1 MVQPRVLPDQRNPLI
16 LPEHTPALDILI
28 ERRRLGQTNLQV
40 KSGQVAGPSK
50 PESSDLFDY
59 AHLRVPLP
67 KDLNGSGIFSSKGSA
82 YPESYFL
89 MVRSQIRR
97 PRASVLIP
105 SKKRRSSDGFI
116 SATGMFKAAFP
127 WASQDDEEQERIY
140 HNTLTSAGDEVA
152 GNVWVSPEDALK
164 LADDYAMKAWIVA
177 LLDPEPIEKGTKDKG
192 SHEISTPPKFIVA
205 DKASLLPT
213 ATNMRTR
220 SMRSASPSKASPRKL
235 ASPRKPRTTRKAAKE
250 AREGTPSALH
260 RSVENE
266 TPAASEFGGES
277 VNGEASNTAASE
289 TVRVEVDET
298 TQKQG
303 EIETTTTTAVKID
316 VPAEHPELPLPESP
330 EDMIA
335 QARRMVEEANKA
347 DGSSSIKSSLKR
359 KADDA
364 DLEEPEANAMEVQP
378 VKRSKILEEELRKER
393 VRSKAFMGL
402 SATLAIGALI
412 PFLQSLL

>member
-1 MVQPRVLPDQRNPLI
+1 MAQPRVLPDQRNPLI

-40 KSGQVAGPSK
+40 KSGQAAPSK
-50 PESSDLFDY
+50 LDAKDLFDY

-67 KDLNGSGIFSSKGSA
+67 KDLNGSGIFSSKGAA

-89 MVRSQIRR
+89 M
-97 PRASVLIP
+97 
-105 SKKRRSSDGFI
+105 RRSSDGFI

-127 WASQDDEEQERIY
+127 WASQEDEEHERSY
-140 HNTLTSAGDEVA
+140 HNKLTSAGDEVA

-192 SHEISTPPKFIVA
+192 SNEIATPPKFIVA
-205 DKASLLPT
+205 DKASLFPP
-213 ATNMRTR
+213 APTNMRTR
-220 SMRSASPSKASPRKL
+220 SMRSASPSKSSPRKL

-260 RSVENE
+260 RSIENE
-266 TPAASEFGGES
+266 TPAASEYGGES
-277 VNGEASNTAASE
+277 VNGEPTSTTAASE

-303 EIETTTTTAVKID
+303 EVETTTTAVKVD

-330 EDMIA
+330 EEMIA

-347 DGSSSIKSSLKR
+347 EGSKGASTSLKR

-364 DLEEPEANAMEVQP
+364 ELEEPEANAMEVQP
-378 VKRSKILEEELRKER
+378 VKRTKVLEEELRKER

-402 SATLAIGALI
+402 SATLAIG
-412 PFLQSLL
+412 

>member
-89 MVRSQIRR
+89 M
-97 PRASVLIP
+97 
-105 SKKRRSSDGFI
+105 RRSSDGFI

-277 VNGEASNTAASE
+277 VNGEASNTTASE

-303 EIETTTTTAVKID
+303 EIETTTTTTAVKID

-402 SATLAIGALI
+402 SATLAIG
-412 PFLQSLL
+412 

>member
-1 MVQPRVLPDQRNPLI
+1 MAQPRVLPDQRNPLI

-40 KSGQVAGPSK
+40 KSGHAAPSK
-50 PESSDLFDY
+50 LDAKDLFDY

-67 KDLNGSGIFSSKGSA
+67 KDLNGSGIFSSKGAA

-89 MVRSQIRR
+89 M
-97 PRASVLIP
+97 
-105 SKKRRSSDGFI
+105 RRSSDGFI

-127 WASQDDEEQERIY
+127 WASQEDEEHERSY
-140 HNTLTSAGDEVA
+140 HNKLTSAGDEVA

-192 SHEISTPPKFIVA
+192 SNEIATPPKFIVA
-205 DKASLLPT
+205 DKASLFPP
-213 ATNMRTR
+213 APTNMRTR
-220 SMRSASPSKASPRKL
+220 SMRSASPSKSSSPRKL

-266 TPAASEFGGES
+266 TPAASEYGGES
-277 VNGEASNTAASE
+277 VNGEPTSTTAASE

-303 EIETTTTTAVKID
+303 EVETTTTAVKVD
-316 VPAEHPELPLPESP
+316 VPADHPELPLPESP
-330 EDMIA
+330 EEMIA

-347 DGSSSIKSSLKR
+347 EGSKGASTSLKR

-364 DLEEPEANAMEVQP
+364 ELEEPEANAMEVQP
-378 VKRSKILEEELRKER
+378 VKRTKVLEEELRKER

>member
-1 MVQPRVLPDQRNPLI
+1 MVQTRVLPDQRNPLI

-40 KSGQVAGPSK
+40 KSGQLAGPSK
-50 PESSDLFDY
+50 PVEVTDLFDY

-82 YPESYFL
+82 YPD
-89 MVRSQIRR
+89 
-97 PRASVLIP
+97 
-105 SKKRRSSDGFI
+105 DGFI

-127 WASQDDEEQERIY
+127 WASQDDEEQERVY

-164 LADDYAMKAWIVA
+164 LADDYAMTAWIVA

-220 SMRSASPSKASPRKL
+220 SMRSASPTKASPRKL

-277 VNGEASNTAASE
+277 VNGEATAASE

-303 EIETTTTTAVKID
+303 EIETTTTAVKVD
-316 VPAEHPELPLPESP
+316 VPAEHPELPLPERP

-347 DGSSSIKSSLKR
+347 DGSSSNKSSSLKR

-378 VKRSKILEEELRKER
+378 VKRTKVLEEELRKER

-402 SATLAIGALI
+402 SATLAIG
-412 PFLQSLL
+412 